1 MSHFITEQW
10 KEYELE
16 VPGKVRY
23 AVSNLG
29 RLKSFT
35 SNIKEGKIIKHVL
48 NDGFPYFRYVRQ
60 TNNVKKNYQQSI
72 HKIIGELFLPKE
84 SEEQTHVI
92 HLDYDKNNNVI
103 TNLKWVT
110 YQEMREHGYK
120 SPHVAAGRKRAFEKF
135 GPKNTK
141 LREID
146 VIRLKRKLLDP
157 NRKTRLRLIAKE
169 FGISEMQLHRI
180 KTGENWGHI
189 KI

>member
-35 SNIKEGKIIKHVL
+35 NNIKEGRILKPAN

-60 TNNVKKNYQQSI
+60 VNNKKTIYAHAI
-72 HKIIGELFLPKE
+72 HKMIGELFMTK
-84 SEEQTHVI
+84 T
-92 HLDYDKNNNVI
+92 YNVI

-120 SPHVAAGRKRAFEKF
+120 SPNVAAGRKRAFEKF

-169 FGISEMQLHRI
+169 FGITEMQLHRI